1 MRWQQ
6 QSRAASTTEEKN
18 ENLQT
23 TITITITIVIIVV
36 IIIVTIE
43 SPLRRSGHYWLL
55 LLRGFRSAA
64 AVALVSA
71 GEASPAAPF
80 GRGADAGVPR

>member
-18 ENLQT
+18 EYLQT

-64 AVALVSA
+64 VALVSA